1 MVDGF
6 AIIKN
11 LGLVVGRKVLADLF
25 LKCGR
30 RLIEWSDGDE
40 SWYL

>member
-6 AIIKN
+6 AIIMN
-11 LGLVVGRKVLADLF
+11 PGLVVGRKVEADLF

-30 RLIEWSDGDE
+30 RLIVWSGGDE
-40 SWYL
+40 S